1 MILALLI
8 WYNGKTALK
17 FAMKLIEGKNEIM
30 SEIQFLNVD
39 LELESKQDIS
49 VLVADLKKVA
59 TILHYDKDEYRQLA
73 RIEVAGEITTPDK
86 AINHLCELIESCSR
100 NALKQWLSCSRRTF
114 DMGFESGTSPKCFN
128 QALHADTLLRIS
140 AIGAGIE
147 VTIYPLE
154 K

>member
-1 MILALLI
+1 
-8 WYNGKTALK
+8 
-17 FAMKLIEGKNEIM
+17 M

-49 VLVADLKKVA
+49 VLVADLKKIA

-73 RIEVAGEITTPDK
+73 RIEVTGEICSPDK
-86 AINHLCELIESCSR
+86 AINHLCELVESCSR
-100 NALKQWLSCSRRTF
+100 AALKQWLSCSRRTF
-114 DMGFESGTSPKCFN
+114 DIGFESGTSPKCFN

-140 AIGAGIE
+140 AIGAGMEI
-147 VTIYPLE
+147 TIYPLE

>member
-1 MILALLI
+1 V
-8 WYNGKTALK
+8 
-17 FAMKLIEGKNEIM
+17 

-39 LELESKQDIS
+39 LELESKHDIS
-49 VLVADLKKVA
+49 VLVADLKKNA
-59 TILHYDKDEYRQLA
+59 TVLHYDKDEYRQLT
-73 RIEVAGEITTPDK
+73 RIEASGEISTPDK

-114 DMGFESGTSPKCFN
+114 DIGFESGMSPKCFN

-140 AIGAGIE
+140 AIGAGMEI
-147 VTIYPLE
+147 TIYPIE

>member
-1 MILALLI
+1 MLL
-8 WYNGKTALK
+8 TQ
-17 FAMKLIEGKNEIM
+17 GKNETM

-49 VLVADLKKVA
+49 LLVADLKKSAVV
-59 TILHYDKDEYRQLA
+59 LHYDKDEYRQLA
-73 RIEVAGEITTPDK
+73 RIESKEDVTSPDK

-114 DMGFESGTSPKCFN
+114 DIGFESGTSPKCFN
-128 QALHADTLLRIS
+128 QALSADTLLRIS

-147 VTIYPLE
+147 ITIYPLSS
-154 K
+154 

>member
-1 MILALLI
+1 MI

-17 FAMKLIEGKNEIM
+17 FAMKLLEDKYETM

-49 VLVADLKKVA
+49 LLVADLKKVA

-73 RIEVAGEITTPDK
+73 RIEATGEVSTPDK
-86 AINHLCELIESCSR
+86 AINHICELIESCSR

-114 DMGFESGTSPKCFN
+114 DIGFESGTSPKCFN
-128 QALHADTLLRIS
+128 QALDADTLLRIS
-140 AIGAGIE
+140 AIGAGMEI
-147 VTIYPLE
+147 TIYPIE

>member
-1 MILALLI
+1 MIPALLI

-17 FAMKLIEGKNEIM
+17 FAMRLIEGKNEIM

-100 NALKQWLSCSRRTF
+100 NALKQWLSCSRRY
-114 DMGFESGTSPKCFN
+114 
-128 QALHADTLLRIS
+128 L
-140 AIGAGIE
+140 
-147 VTIYPLE
+147 VTYICNWCRRRNYYLPFR
-154 K
+154 KVI